1 MLGGEENKTQQQVIP
16 LAGRERESQM
26 QLLTSR
32 DRTQLSVEIFLSR
45 YLRAQLRVNERE
57 RIESFFVRVR
67 DICWLAYVGC
77 VSRDT

>member
-32 DRTQLSVEIFLSR
+32 DRTQLSVKYFCRDIFVLNFGLTR
-45 YLRAQLRVNERE
+45 ERE
-57 RIESFFVRVR
+57 N
-67 DICWLAYVGC
+67 
-77 VSRDT
+77 